1 MTIRS
6 PSCAPDLCKHTPTKT
21 KITYIFIHLRLG
33 LCIAITQWVNR
44 INFSGSSMAVQTP
57 IRGLRSFCVAAKCL
71 SFKHA
76 ASQLYLTPSAISHQ
90 IKQLEQ
96 QLNKQLFK
104 RQTRAIELTPD
115 GKEFFEKVAPILE
128 QLESTITEF
137 TDSSSTT
144 TISITLP
151 EFFSSEL
158 FVPKLSSWSEQH
170 PHINLQLETVKSKS
184 EANKESDLSI
194 ILAGTKPS
202 DAIVYELFPISYLPA
217 CSPSLYSKLK
227 PLGDKALEQTQLIL
241 HQSRPWAWHQW
252 ANKNDI
258 DDFDPQGIVQVD
270 SMFSVARA
278 AQKGLGIALIPLPM
292 SQSWFD
298 EGVLLPLFDSPL
310 TTRDK
315 YYLVQHDWHASR
327 PELEL
332 FVKWLL
338 SEFTDI

>member
-1 MTIRS
+1 
-6 PSCAPDLCKHTPTKT
+6 
-21 KITYIFIHLRLG
+21 
-33 LCIAITQWVNR
+33 
-44 INFSGSSMAVQTP
+44 MAVQTP

-90 IKQLEQ
+90 IKQLEE

-115 GKEFFEKVAPILE
+115 GKAFFEKVAPIIE

-137 TDSSSTT
+137 TESSSSAS
-144 TISITLP
+144 ISISLP

-158 FVPKLSSWSEQH
+158 FVPRLSSWSEQN
-170 PHINLQLETVKSKS
+170 PHINLQLETVKSKG
-184 EANKESDLSI
+184 ETNKDSDLSI
-194 ILAGTKPS
+194 VLSGTKPT

-217 CSPSLYSKLK
+217 CSPALYKKLK
-227 PLGDKALEQTQLIL
+227 PLGAQALEQAQLIL

-252 ANKNDI
+252 ANENNI
-258 DDFDPQGIVQVD
+258 DDFDPQRIVQVD

-298 EGVLLPLFDSPL
+298 EGVLLPLYEKPL
-310 TTRDK
+310 TTKDR

-338 SEFTDI
+338 SEFNKL

>member
-1 MTIRS
+1 
-6 PSCAPDLCKHTPTKT
+6 
-21 KITYIFIHLRLG
+21 
-33 LCIAITQWVNR
+33 
-44 INFSGSSMAVQTP
+44 MAVQTP

-90 IKQLEQ
+90 IKQLEE

-115 GKEFFEKVAPILE
+115 GKAFFEKVAPIIE

-137 TDSSSTT
+137 TESSSSAS
-144 TISITLP
+144 ISISLP

-158 FVPKLSSWSEQH
+158 FVPRLSSWSEQN
-170 PHINLQLETVKSKS
+170 PHINLQLETLKSKG
-184 EANKESDLSI
+184 ETNKDSDLSI
-194 ILAGTKPS
+194 VLSGTKPT

-217 CSPSLYSKLK
+217 CSPALYKKLK
-227 PLGDKALEQTQLIL
+227 PLGAQALEQAQLIL

-252 ANKNDI
+252 ANENNI
-258 DDFDPQGIVQVD
+258 DDFDPQRIVQVD

-298 EGVLLPLFDSPL
+298 EGVLLPIYEKPL
-310 TTRDK
+310 TTKDR

-338 SEFTDI
+338 SEFNKL

>member
-1 MTIRS
+1 
-6 PSCAPDLCKHTPTKT
+6 
-21 KITYIFIHLRLG
+21 
-33 LCIAITQWVNR
+33 
-44 INFSGSSMAVQTP
+44 MAVQTP

-90 IKQLEQ
+90 IKQLEE

-115 GKEFFEKVAPILE
+115 GKVFFEKVAPIIE
-128 QLESTITEF
+128 ELESTIAEF
-137 TDSSSTT
+137 TESSSATN
-144 TISITLP
+144 ISITLP

-158 FVPKLSSWSEQH
+158 FVPKLSNWSEQY
-170 PHINLQLETVKSKS
+170 PNINLQLETVKSKT
-184 EANKESDLSI
+184 EASKETDLSI
-194 ILAGTKPS
+194 ILSGTKPT

-217 CSPSLYSKLK
+217 CSPELYKKLK
-227 PLGDKALEQTQLIL
+227 PMGAKALDEAQLIL

-252 ANKNDI
+252 ANENDI
-258 DDFDPQGIVQVD
+258 DDFDPQRIVQVD

-278 AQKGLGIALIPLPM
+278 AQKGLGIALIPLPI

-298 EGVLLPLFDSPL
+298 EGVLFPLFDSPL
-310 TTRDK
+310 TTKDK

-327 PELEL
+327 PELDL
-332 FVKWLL
+332 FVNWLL
-338 SEFTDI
+338 SEFNK